1 MDKIDKR
8 GAALATETG
17 SLKSK
22 DKIGADNTAIP
33 IAHGIEIMAENFK
46 QECIVFIE
54 LAFLAILS
62 SSVEAFRIAVTEAVN
77 AGVNEEA
84 IGCINA
90 EGKCA
95 IVTASVL

>member
-1 MDKIDKR
+1 MERIDSK
-8 GAALATETG
+8 GAALATDTG
-17 SLKSK
+17 SLKSN
-22 DKIGADNTAIP
+22 DNIGPANIAIP
-33 IAHGIEIMAENFK
+33 TAHGIEIMEENFK
-46 QECIVFIE
+46 HECIVFIE
-54 LAFLAILS
+54 LAFRSMRS
-62 SSVEAFRIAVTEAVN
+62 SFVEAFRIAATEDVN